1 MSKELVTDVA
11 SAPGTFK
18 DTDVGG
24 CEVCKISVAGKR
36 EGEASCS
43 QLSKRIRGDLVPV
56 EEDKENASEHV
67 SN

>member
-1 MSKELVTDVA
+1 M
-11 SAPGTFK
+11 
-18 DTDVGG
+18 GG